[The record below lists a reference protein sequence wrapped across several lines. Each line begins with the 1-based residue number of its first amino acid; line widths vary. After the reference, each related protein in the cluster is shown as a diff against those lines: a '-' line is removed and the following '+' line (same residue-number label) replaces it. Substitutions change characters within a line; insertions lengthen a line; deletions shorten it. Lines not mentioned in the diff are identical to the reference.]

1 MNVSGMQL
9 WIANFTAK
17 TLDWLVTTGL
27 SIVLVVALAL
37 MAARAYRIA
46 IGRLEKKLADRVA
59 ERSEGE
65 DPDEIR
71 QRIHTHGSLLAKA
84 GISTIWI
91 VAAMIVLKEVGID
104 IGPILAG
111 AGVVGLAVGFG
122 SQNLVR
128 DLVSGF
134 FIIVEN
140 QVAVGDVAAI
150 NGTGG
155 LVESIGLRTII
166 LRDAAGTVHVFPNGT
181 VTTLA
186 NMTKDWSAM
195 VFDIGVA
202 YSSDT
207 DEVEEVMKEVAEGLR
222 SDDSFKDRILE
233 PMEIMGVDAFAD
245 SAVIIKARLKTKP
258 VQQWSVGREY
268 RRRLKKAFDE
278 KGIEIPFPHRTI
290 TWDSPG
296 APAGLP
302 AGTG

>member
-9 WIANFTAK
+9 WLTTFTAK
-17 TLDWLVTTGL
+17 MLDWLVTTGL
-27 SIVLVVALAL
+27 SVALVLVVAFIAAKVYRLAV
-37 MAARAYRIA
+37 I
-46 IGRLEKKLADRVA
+46 RLEERVA
-59 ERSEGE
+59 AGIVERSDGVSG
-65 DPDEIR
+65 DEAR
-71 QRIHTHGSLLAKA
+71 QRIHTLASLLTKA
-84 GISTIWI
+84 GAAAIWV
-91 VAAMIVLKEVGID
+91 VAGMIVLKEIGID
-104 IGPILAG
+104 IGPLLAG
-111 AGVVGLAVGFG
+111 AGVLGLAVGFG

-134 FIIVEN
+134 FIILEN

-181 VTTLA
+181 ISTLS

-202 YSSDT
+202 YRTDT
-207 DEVEEVMKEVAEGLR
+207 DEAVEVMREVAEDLR
-222 SDDSFKDRILE
+222 SDDGFGDRILE
-233 PMEIMGVDAFAD
+233 PIEIMGVDAFAD

-268 RRRLKKAFDE
+268 RRRLKKAFDK

-290 TWDSPG
+290 TLDSPVDLAAALPGG
-296 APAGLP
+296 A
-302 AGTG
+302 

>member
-9 WIANFTAK
+9 WLTTFTAK
-17 TLDWLVTTGL
+17 MLDWLVTTGL
-27 SIVLVVALAL
+27 SVVLVLAVAF
-37 MAARAYRIA
+37 MAARVYRLA
-46 IGRLEKKLADRVA
+46 VRRLEKRVA
-59 ERSEGE
+59 DGIVERSDSVSG
-65 DPDEIR
+65 DEAR
-71 QRIHTHGSLLAKA
+71 QRVRTLASLLAKA
-84 GISTIWI
+84 GIAAIWA
-91 VAAMIVLKEVGID
+91 VAGMIVLKEIGID

-111 AGVVGLAVGFG
+111 AGVLGLAVGFG

-128 DLVSGF
+128 DIVSGF
-134 FIIVEN
+134 FIILEN
-140 QVAVGDVAAI
+140 QIAIGDVAAI

-181 VTTLA
+181 ISTLS

-202 YSSDT
+202 YRTDT
-207 DEVEEVMKEVAEGLR
+207 DEAVEVMRDVAEELR
-222 SDDSFKDRILE
+222 SDEGFKDRILE

-290 TWDSPG
+290 TLNTTADLAAALPG
-296 APAGLP
+296 GV
-302 AGTG
+302 